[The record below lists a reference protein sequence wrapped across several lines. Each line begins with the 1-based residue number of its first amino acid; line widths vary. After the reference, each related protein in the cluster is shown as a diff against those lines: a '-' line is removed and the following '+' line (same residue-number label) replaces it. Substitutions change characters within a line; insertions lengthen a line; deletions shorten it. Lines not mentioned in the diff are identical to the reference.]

1 MMKRLFFALTAA
13 VVLTCSAFSAAA
25 VDSPSA
31 TVPTGNVSPAN
42 ASTPSNSSGSSGS
55 SGSASPATTSP
66 KTGLDGSAAILVALG
81 VLTVGG
87 VAVTAKKKLS
97 K

>member
-1 MMKRLFFALTAA
+1 MKRLFFALTAA

-31 TVPTGNVSPAN
+31 TVPTGNISPAN
-42 ASTPSNSSGSSGS
+42 ASTPSGSSGS

>member
-1 MMKRLFFALTAA
+1 MKRLFFVLTAA

-31 TVPTGNVSPAN
+31 TVRTGNISPAN
-42 ASTPSNSSGSSGS
+42 ASTPSGSSGS

>member
-1 MMKRLFFALTAA
+1 MKRLFFALTAA

-31 TVPTGNVSPAN
+31 TVPTGNISPAN
-42 ASTPSNSSGSSGS
+42 ASTPSGSSGS

-87 VAVTAKKKLS
+87 VAVTAKRKLS

>member
-31 TVPTGNVSPAN
+31 TVPTGNISAAN
-42 ASTPSNSSGSSGS
+42 ASTPSGS

>member
-13 VVLTCSAFSAAA
+13 VVLTYSAFSAAA

-31 TVPTGNVSPAN
+31 TVPTGNISPAN
-42 ASTPSNSSGSSGS
+42 ASTPSGS